1 MKKEEFR
8 LRGLAQRHQSKKRK
22 DQKSNWLC
30 TTISSDFGL
39 LNYKQQYRLT
49 QILTGGHTI
58 NIS

>member
-1 MKKEEFR
+1 MGKEEFR
-8 LRGLAQRHQSKKRK
+8 LKILAQRHQSKKRK
-22 DQKSNWLC
+22 DQESNWLC

-49 QILTGGHTI
+49 RILTGGYTI